1 MEFGRVVMVVAVC
14 AAGLSPRGGGLSG
27 AGQQTR
33 PDSVLSRL
41 AMLAPTR
48 LCGRNDWAARHAA
61 EVSVWRE
68 GGRVASHRRGWM
80 HPEVCLFASI

>member
-1 MEFGRVVMVVAVC
+1 MEFGRVVAVC
-14 AAGLSPRGGGLSG
+14 AVGLSPRGGLSG

-48 LCGRNDWAARHAA
+48 LCGRNDWGYTSCSGSLR
-61 EVSVWRE
+61 VD